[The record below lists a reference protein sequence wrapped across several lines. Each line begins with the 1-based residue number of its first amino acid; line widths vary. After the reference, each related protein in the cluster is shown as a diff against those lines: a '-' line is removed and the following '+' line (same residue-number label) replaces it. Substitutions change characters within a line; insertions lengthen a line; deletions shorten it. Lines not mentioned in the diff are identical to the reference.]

1 MTFDYGL
8 FRLRGADNSRK
19 HTSANKGDLTT
30 VKYLVTGATGL
41 LGNNIVRVL
50 IAAGEQV
57 RVLARASSDPRTL
70 ADLPIERAEGDVR
83 DKVAVENACRGID
96 IVIHAAGYVHLG
108 WKQLEQLQAINVEGT
123 KTVAAAVNRAGARLI
138 HISGVNALGLGKL
151 ANPADED
158 SALPGIV
165 ECGYVVTKRAA
176 EAAVLEEVSHGLD
189 AVIVNPGCMFGPWD
203 WKPSSGKMLLA
214 VAKFAPIYPTGA
226 VTFCDARDVAAGTV
240 AAAKQGR
247 RGLRY
252 ILGGHNLSYL
262 DAWRQMA
269 QLAGRRGPISPM
281 GPLFRAAVV
290 PILDAYTWLRGRE
303 GDANSAVLLMG
314 RQQHCFSSRRAE
326 TELGYLCRPF
336 AETLADTWAW
346 FRQWGYI

>member
-1 MTFDYGL
+1 
-8 FRLRGADNSRK
+8 
-19 HTSANKGDLTT
+19 LTA

-41 LGNNIVRVL
+41 LGNNIVRHLVE
-50 IAAGEQV
+50 AGEQV
-57 RVLARASSDPRTL
+57 RVLARSTSDPRPL
-70 ADLPIERAEGDVR
+70 ADLPIERADGDVR
-83 DKVAVENACRGID
+83 DQRAVENACRGVD
-96 IVIHAAGYVHLG
+96 FVIHSAGYVHLG
-108 WKQLEQLQAINVEGT
+108 WKQLDQQQAINVDGT
-123 KTVAAAVNRAGARLI
+123 KIVAAAARQAGARLVHVSAI
-138 HISGVNALGLGKL
+138 NALGLGKL
-151 ANPADED
+151 ANPADEE

-176 EAAVLEEVSHGLD
+176 EAAVLDEVHRGLD
-189 AVIVNPGCMFGPWD
+189 ATIVNPGCMFGPWD

-226 VTFCDARDVAAGTV
+226 VTFCDARDVATGTV

-247 RGLRY
+247 QGQRY
-252 ILGGHNLSYL
+252 ILGGQNLTYL

-269 QLAGRRGPISPM
+269 ALAGRRGPISPM

-290 PILDAYTWLRGRE
+290 PILDIYTWVTGKE
-303 GDANSAVLLMG
+303 GDANSAVLMMG

-326 TELGYLCRPF
+326 TELGYRCRPF

-346 FRQWGYI
+346 FRQWRYI

>member
-1 MTFDYGL
+1 L
-8 FRLRGADNSRK
+8 FEYCGADNSRK
-19 HTSANKGDLTT
+19 HTSTNTGDLTK

-41 LGNNIVRVL
+41 LGNNIVRHLVE
-50 IAAGEQV
+50 AGEHV
-57 RVLARASSDPRTL
+57 RVLTRSSSDPQPL

-83 DKVAVENACRGID
+83 DQAAVEQACRNVE

-108 WKQLEQLQAINVEGT
+108 WKQLDQLQAINVEGT
-123 KTVAAAVNRAGARLI
+123 KSVAAAANRAGARLV

-176 EAAVLEEVSHGLD
+176 ETAVLDEVSRGLD

-203 WKPSSGKMLLA
+203 WKPSSGKMILA

-247 RGLRY
+247 GGQRY
-252 ILGGHNLSYL
+252 ILGGHNLTYL
-262 DAWRQMA
+262 AAWKQMA
-269 QLAGRRGPISPM
+269 QLAGHRGPISPM

-290 PILDAYTWLRGRE
+290 PILDIYTWITGKE
-303 GDANSAVLLMG
+303 GDANSAVLMMG
-314 RQQHCFSSRRAE
+314 RQEHCFSSRRAE
-326 TELGYLCRPF
+326 TELGYSWRPF
-336 AETLADTWAW
+336 SETLANTWDW

>member
-1 MTFDYGL
+1 
-8 FRLRGADNSRK
+8 
-19 HTSANKGDLTT
+19 LTT

-50 IAAGEQV
+50 IEAGEQV
-57 RVLARASSDPRTL
+57 RVLARSSSDPRAL
-70 ADLPIERAEGDVR
+70 ADLPIERFAGDVR
-83 DKVAVENACRGID
+83 EKAAVQNACRGVD
-96 IVIHAAGYVHLG
+96 MVIHSAGHVHLG
-108 WKQLEQLQAINVEGT
+108 WKQLDQLQAINVEGT
-123 KTVAAAVNRAGARLI
+123 KTVAAAARSAGARLVHVSAI
-138 HISGVNALGLGKL
+138 NALGLGNL
-151 ANPADED
+151 ADPADEE

-176 EAAVLEEVSHGLD
+176 EAAVLDEVGRGLD

-226 VTFCDARDVAAGTV
+226 VSFCDARDVAVGTV

-247 RGLRY
+247 RGQRY
-252 ILGGHNLSYL
+252 VLGGHNLTYL
-262 DAWRQMA
+262 AAWKQMA

-290 PILDAYTWLRGRE
+290 PILDAYTWFRGQE

-314 RQQHCFSSRRAE
+314 RQQHCFSSCRAE
-326 TELGYLCRPF
+326 TELAYRSRPF